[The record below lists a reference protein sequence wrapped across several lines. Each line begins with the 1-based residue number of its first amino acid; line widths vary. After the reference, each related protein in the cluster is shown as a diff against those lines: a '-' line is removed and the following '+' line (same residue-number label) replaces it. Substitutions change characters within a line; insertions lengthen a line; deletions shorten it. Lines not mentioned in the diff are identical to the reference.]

1 MAGLQLSGLASGL
14 DTQTIISQLMS
25 IERQP
30 RTQLTDRQS
39 RVQARHDALADIR
52 SQLSRLKDAAAALK
66 SEATW
71 GDTQTVSSTDSASVA
86 VRRTAGAA
94 SGGYQVSVTSL
105 ARADQ
110 HTFAYAPP
118 GAATT
123 LTVNGASVDLAAGA
137 TVDDAVAAIN
147 GSDTA
152 NVYAVNV
159 QGKLVLSAK
168 TTGAASA
175 FTASGGPLTED
186 VAAARAGA
194 DAVYSVD
201 GVGHTSASNVV
212 ANGIPGVELTLKA
225 QTASPLTVTVGD
237 PGPDQEAILSRV
249 KAFVSAYND
258 TVDKI
263 RAKTSEKR
271 VLDPQTNAD
280 KLKGVLFGDSG
291 LNGVLASL
299 RSTVGPL
306 ASLGITTGN
315 ASATVNADSVK
326 GKLTIDE
333 TALRAAIAGGPN
345 AVKAALTGFDTA
357 VEGVLNPYVQAGGVM
372 DGRVSSS
379 DAELKTVAD
388 ALTRFD
394 ARMTAKQELLQKQ
407 FTALET
413 VMNKNQGV
421 QSSLASMLA

>member
-14 DTQTIISQLMS
+14 DTATIISQLMS
-25 IERQP
+25 IEKQP
-30 RTQLTDRQS
+30 RTQLTDRQN
-39 RVQARHDALADIR
+39 RAQARHDALADIR
-52 SQLSRLKDAAAALK
+52 AQLSRLKDAAAALK

-71 GDTQTVSSTDSASVA
+71 GDTQSVA
-86 VRRTAGAA
+86 TSDAASLGVRRTAGAA
-94 SGGYQVSVTSL
+94 SGGYEVTVTSL

-110 HTFAYAPP
+110 HTFAYAAP
-118 GAATT
+118 GADTT
-123 LTVNGASVDLAAGA
+123 LTVNGASVALTAGT
-137 TVDDAVAAIN
+137 TVDDAAKAIN
-147 GSDTA
+147 ASDTA
-152 NVYAVNV
+152 GVYAVAV
-159 QGKLVLSAK
+159 QGRLVLSAK

-175 FTASGGPLTED
+175 FTATGGPLTED
-186 VAAARAGA
+186 LTAARAGA
-194 DAVYSVD
+194 DAAYEVD
-201 GVGHTSASNVV
+201 GVAHTSASNVV
-212 ANGIPGVELTLKA
+212 TNGIPGVELTLKA
-225 QTASPLTVTVGD
+225 RTASPITVTVGD
-237 PGPDQEAILSRV
+237 PGPDQEAVLGRV
-249 KAFVSAYND
+249 KAFVTAYND

-263 RAKTSEKR
+263 RARTTEKR

-291 LNGVLASL
+291 LNGILSSL
-299 RSTVGPL
+299 RSTVGSL
-306 ASLGITTGN
+306 SALGITTGG

-333 TALRAAIAGGPN
+333 TAVRAAIAGGPA
-345 AVKAALTGFDTA
+345 AVKAALAGFDAT
-357 VEGVLNPYVQAGGVM
+357 VESVLDPYVQAGGVM

-379 DAELKTVAD
+379 DAELRTVAD